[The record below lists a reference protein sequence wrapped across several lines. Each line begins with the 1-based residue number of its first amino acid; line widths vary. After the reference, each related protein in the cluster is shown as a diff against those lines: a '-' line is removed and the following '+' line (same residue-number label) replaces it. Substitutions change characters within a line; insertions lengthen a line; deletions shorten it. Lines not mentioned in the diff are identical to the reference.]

1 MMNGSERH
9 RLELRLGNQLIGHL
23 EYDSSQDAFQLGY
36 TPEWQAR
43 GFPLSPP
50 LALDGSASS
59 AQIRAYL
66 GNLLPENRGLE
77 HLIEALSVSRSN
89 LFALI
94 HGIGRDV
101 SGAVTFTLPAEP
113 DVPTHFRPIT
123 PEELLLRLDQPE
135 IWPLEVWDG
144 RPRLSVAGVQAKLNL
159 LRLEGA
165 LGFGEGEL
173 CSTHLLKFEHHPHL
187 VINEFVTMRLAAL
200 LGMPVAQVE
209 LHRVGQGD
217 KSHRG
222 LLVER
227 FDRRLDEDGLRV
239 RRRHMIDACQGLG
252 FPVARKYE
260 RNFGDGRDVAHIR
273 EGVSLPRLFN
283 LSALCVNPAQAR
295 LDMLQW
301 LLFNLCVNNHDA
313 HGKNYSFFVSKAGL
327 MPTPWYDLVN
337 VGLYPEFNQ
346 HLAMAIGD
354 EFAPE
359 AVNAWQ
365 LLEMA
370 EACELPKRLLQ
381 QTLHKMA
388 SDILHH
394 LDAAIALVETDNPAE
409 LAYLA
414 VYRDDIERRCHHF
427 QEQATLLLDLQ
438 L

>member
-1 MMNGSERH
+1 MSGSEH
-9 RLELRLGNQLIGHL
+9 HQLELRLGNRLIGHL
-23 EYDSSQDAFQLGY
+23 GYDSDRDVFQLGY
-36 TPEWQAR
+36 TPEWQAQ

-66 GNLLPENRGLE
+66 GNLLPENRGLD
-77 HLIEALSVSRSN
+77 HLIEALCVSRSN

-94 HGIGRDV
+94 HGIGGDA

-113 DVPTHFRPIT
+113 DLSTRFRPIT

-144 RPRLSVAGVQAKLNL
+144 RPRLSVAGVQAKLNV
-159 LRLEGA
+159 LRLGGA
-165 LGFGEGEL
+165 LGLGEGEL
-173 CSTHLLKFEHHPHL
+173 CSTHILKFEHHHHL

-200 LGMPVAQVE
+200 LGMPVARVE
-209 LHRVGQGD
+209 LHTVGQNEH
-217 KSHRG
+217 SHRS

-252 FPVARKYE
+252 FPVTRKYE

-273 EGVSLPRLFN
+273 EGVSLPRLLS
-283 LSALCVNPAQAR
+283 LSALCINPAQAR
-295 LDMLQW
+295 LNMLQW

-313 HGKNYSFFVSKAGL
+313 HGKNYSFFVSRAGL
-327 MPTPWYDLVN
+327 TPTPWYDLIN

-359 AVNAWQ
+359 GVNAWQ
-365 LLEMA
+365 LLDMA
-370 EACELPKRLLQ
+370 ETCDVPKRLLQ

-388 SDILHH
+388 NDILHH
-394 LDAAIALVETDNPAE
+394 LETAIAMVETDNSAE
-409 LAYLA
+409 LDYLER
-414 VYRDDIERRCHHF
+414 YQDDVERRCRHF
-427 QEQATLLLDLQ
+427 KEQAAQLPDLG

>member
-1 MMNGSERH
+1 MMSGSKHH
-9 RLELRLGNQLIGHL
+9 RLELRLGNRLIGHL
-23 EYDSSQDAFQLGY
+23 EYDSTQDTFGLGY
-36 TPEWQAR
+36 LPEWQTR

-50 LALDGSASS
+50 LTLDGSASS

-66 GNLLPENRGLE
+66 GNLLPENRGLD

-101 SGAVTFTLPAEP
+101 SGAVTFTLPTEQ
-113 DVPTHFRPIT
+113 DVPTLFRPIT

-135 IWPLEVWDG
+135 TWPLEIWDG
-144 RPRLSVAGVQAKLNL
+144 RPRLSVAGVQAKLNV
-159 LRLEGA
+159 LRREGS

-200 LGMPVAQVE
+200 LGMSVAQVE
-209 LHRVGQGD
+209 LHTVGLGET
-217 KSHRG
+217 SHRG

-252 FPVARKYE
+252 FPVTRKYE

-273 EGVSLPRLFN
+273 EGVSLPLLFG
-283 LSALCVNPAQAR
+283 LCALCINPAQAR
-295 LDMLQW
+295 LNMLQW

-313 HGKNYSFFVSKAGL
+313 HGKNYSFFVSRAGL
-327 MPTPWYDLVN
+327 TPTPWYDLVN

-370 EACELPKRLLQ
+370 EACDLPRRLLQ

-394 LDAAIALVETDNPAE
+394 LDAAIAMVETDNPAE

-414 VYRDDIERRCHHF
+414 RYRNNVERRCRHF
-427 QEQATLLLDLQ
+427 QDQAAILPELQ

>member
-1 MMNGSERH
+1 M
-9 RLELRLGNQLIGHL
+9 
-23 EYDSSQDAFQLGY
+23 
-36 TPEWQAR
+36 
-43 GFPLSPP
+43 
-50 LALDGSASS
+50 
-59 AQIRAYL
+59 
-66 GNLLPENRGLE
+66 
-77 HLIEALSVSRSN
+77 
-89 LFALI
+89 
-94 HGIGRDV
+94 
-101 SGAVTFTLPAEP
+101 
-113 DVPTHFRPIT
+113 
-123 PEELLLRLDQPE
+123 LRLDQPE
-135 IWPLEVWDG
+135 LWPLEVWDG

-187 VINEFVTMRLAAL
+187 VINEFVTMRLATL

-227 FDRRLDEDGLRV
+227 FDRRLDEDGARV

-273 EGVSLPRLFN
+273 EGVSLPRLFS

-295 LDMLQW
+295 LNMLQW
-301 LLFNLCVNNHDA
+301 LIFNLCVNNHDA
-313 HGKNYSFFVSKAGL
+313 HGKNYSFFVSRAGL
-327 MPTPWYDLVN
+327 TPTPWYDLVN

-354 EFAPE
+354 EFTPE

-370 EACELPKRLLQ
+370 EACDLPKRLLQ

-388 SDILHH
+388 NDILLH
-394 LDAAIALVETDNPAE
+394 LDAAIAMVETDNPAE

-414 VYRDDIERRCHHF
+414 RYRHDVERRCRHF
-427 QEQATLLLDLQ
+427 QEQAALLPDLQ

>member
-1 MMNGSERH
+1 MMSGSERH

-23 EYDSSQDAFQLGY
+23 EYDSQQDVFQLGY
-36 TPEWQAR
+36 TPEWQTH
-43 GFPLSPP
+43 GFP
-50 LALDGSASS
+50 ALDGSASS
-59 AQIRAYL
+59 AQLRAYL
-66 GNLLPENRGLE
+66 GNLLPENRGLD

-94 HGIGRDV
+94 HGIGRNV
-101 SGAVTFTLPAEP
+101 SGAVTFSLPTEL
-113 DVPTHFRPIT
+113 DVPTRFRPIT

-144 RPRLSVAGVQAKLNL
+144 RPRLSVAGVQTKLNL
-159 LRLEGA
+159 LRIEGT

-200 LGMPVAQVE
+200 LGMPVAQVG

-252 FPVARKYE
+252 FPVTRKYE
-260 RNFGDGRDVAHIR
+260 RNFGDSRDVAHIR
-273 EGVSLPRLFN
+273 EGVSLPRLFS

-295 LDMLQW
+295 LNMLQW
-301 LLFNLCVNNHDA
+301 LIFNLCVNNHDA
-313 HGKNYSFFVSKAGL
+313 HGKNYSFFVSRAGL
-327 MPTPWYDLVN
+327 TPTPWYDLVN

-354 EFAPE
+354 EFSPE
-359 AVNAWQ
+359 AVNASQ
-365 LLEMA
+365 LLDMA
-370 EACELPKRLLQ
+370 ETCDLPKRLLQ
-381 QTLHKMA
+381 HTLHKMA
-388 SDILHH
+388 NDILLH
-394 LDAAIALVETDNPAE
+394 LNAAIAMVETDNPAE
-409 LAYLA
+409 QAYLA
-414 VYRDDIERRCHHF
+414 RYRDDVEQRCHHF
-427 QEQATLLLDLQ
+427 QEQAAQLPTLEL
-438 L
+438 

>member
-1 MMNGSERH
+1 MMNGSEHH

-23 EYDSSQDAFQLGY
+23 EYDSNRDSFQLGY
-36 TPEWQAR
+36 LPEWQAR

-66 GNLLPENRGLE
+66 GNLLPENRGLD
-77 HLIEALSVSRSN
+77 HLIEVLSVSRSN

-113 DVPTHFRPIT
+113 NIPTRFRPIT
-123 PEELLLRLDQPE
+123 PEELMLRLDQPE

-159 LRLEGA
+159 LRLEGR

-187 VINEFVTMRLAAL
+187 VINEFVTMQLAAQL
-200 LGMPVAQVE
+200 SMPVARVE
-209 LHRVGQGD
+209 LHTVGQGE
-217 KSHRG
+217 KSHRS

-227 FDRRLDEDGLRV
+227 FDRRLDEDGMRV

-273 EGVSLPRLFN
+273 EGVSLPRLFS
-283 LSALCVNPAQAR
+283 LSA
-295 LDMLQW
+295 
-301 LLFNLCVNNHDA
+301 LCVNNHDA

-327 MPTPWYDLVN
+327 TPTPWYDLVN

-359 AVNAWQ
+359 AINAWQ

-370 EACELPKRLLQ
+370 EACDLPERLLQ
-381 QTLHKMA
+381 QTLQKIA

-394 LDAAIALVETDNPAE
+394 LDAAIAMVETDHPAE
-409 LAYLA
+409 LDYLA
-414 VYRDDIERRCHHF
+414 RYKDDVERRCHHF
-427 QEQATLLLDLQ
+427 QEQAGLLPELQ

>member
-1 MMNGSERH
+1 MMNGSEHH

-23 EYDSSQDAFQLGY
+23 EYDSNRDSFQLGY
-36 TPEWQAR
+36 LPEWQAR

-66 GNLLPENRGLE
+66 GNLLPENRGLD
-77 HLIEALSVSRSN
+77 HLIEVLSVSRSN

-113 DVPTHFRPIT
+113 DIPTRFRPIT
-123 PEELLLRLDQPE
+123 PEELM
-135 IWPLEVWDG
+135 
-144 RPRLSVAGVQAKLNL
+144 
-159 LRLEGA
+159 LRLEGR

-187 VINEFVTMRLAAL
+187 VINEFVTMQLAAQL
-200 LGMPVAQVE
+200 SMPVARVE
-209 LHRVGQGD
+209 LHTVGQGE
-217 KSHRG
+217 KSHRS

-227 FDRRLDEDGLRV
+227 FDRRLDEDGMRV

-260 RNFGDGRDVAHIR
+260 RNFGDGRDVAQIR
-273 EGVSLPRLFN
+273 EGVSLPRLFS

-327 MPTPWYDLVN
+327 TPTPWYDLVN

-359 AVNAWQ
+359 AINAWQ

-370 EACELPKRLLQ
+370 EACDLPERLLQ
-381 QTLHKMA
+381 QTLQKIA

-394 LDAAIALVETDNPAE
+394 LDAAIAMVETDHPAE
-409 LAYLA
+409 LDYLA
-414 VYRDDIERRCHHF
+414 RYKDDVERRCHHF
-427 QEQATLLLDLQ
+427 QEQAGLLPELQ